1 MTHRLTERL
10 RTHVDPLVQRMIGTA
25 FLQGVAS
32 GELPREKFLYH
43 SVMEC
48 GYLPQYA
55 QAIASLA
62 SRCDDVELFRM
73 LQEWSLGLLHYMNV
87 RHVRHA
93 REVGFSLEQARAA
106 SMQVPGL
113 HEYNVR
119 ILREQAATGPVV
131 TGSRRCSA
139 TRTTTSAAL
148 TSAGRPA
155 FARGGC
161 AGWLGEY
168 RPLGPM
174 PAIFAKLDD
183 LGDRATDAE
192 IAEMERTATKAVDVH
207 APSVRPVRHRRPRR
221 VPLLR
226 GSAERGVS
234 AGGGVRAAPKRP
246 TSVGRFASGAW
257 RAISSATSAAR
268 RGGPR
273 RRGRARRRR
282 SRPAKTRAATSG
294 RRRWRRGARRRGTG
308 DRTPG

>member
-119 ILREQAATGPVV
+119 ILREQAAAGPVV
-131 TGSRRCSA
+131 TGL
-139 TRTTTSAAL
+139 AAL
-148 TSAGRPA
+148 LRHADDGFKLAAHLRETLPRSPVEDY
-155 FARGGC
+155 
-161 AGWLGEY
+161 AGWLDEY

-192 IAEMERTATKAVDVH
+192 IAEMERTATKL
-207 APSVRPVRHRRPRR
+207 STFT
-221 VPLLR
+221 LR
-226 GSAERGVS
+226 QYVQYG
-234 AGGGVRAAPKRP
+234 
-246 TSVGRFASGAW
+246 TD
-257 RAISSATSAAR
+257 
-268 RGGPR
+268 GPD
-273 RRGRARRRR
+273 AFLY
-282 SRPAKTRAATSG
+282 
-294 RRRWRRGARRRGTG
+294 
-308 DRTPG
+308 